1 MENEGGGPITAFT
14 LNEEILCRIE
24 RNDPSVA
31 NIWISEKNWIEGAGL
46 AIAKSTC
53 LKKLSLWAEGEFD
66 DWIPCF
72 CKKWLQRN
80 RSIETFSLIEDRSF
94 YFCDSAISCLAPFF
108 KHNHNLRSVSFSCL
122 GEYKYWDIEY
132 IMKVLSACKN
142 DQLERIELY
151 HVKGSGMEVVGF
163 LNMLCTKQ
171 QNLLQLDISDLFEHQ
186 NDAWT
191 TAPYAALANLLENPA
206 SKIQELRIKPD
217 KGILDT
223 LADVLMSTETLTS
236 LDLSH
241 GFLDEEDLLE
251 FVDVLPSCSL
261 EKLSISHFNENELN
275 LIGAALAENK
285 TLKHLDLSDNY
296 DITAAGWQE
305 FAKCLKNPF
314 SALEELDLRGCQM
327 DDKKAAVIFSNLA
340 KNSCLEILH
349 MKTHGQMAVTTYQVW
364 EVLFRAL
371 CDTSS
376 IDSIAFSSNHALHTL
391 DICSEENGAPED
403 VISLLEMN
411 KHDSKAE
418 TARQKILKHHLSEG
432 KSKLQ
437 VFARMPE
444 TVMPCALGW
453 IGKDHHGFS
462 VMYNVLQSLP
472 SLVGNSITGHNAAG
486 IKKRKVLCTATTHV

>member
-1 MENEGGGPITAFT
+1 MENEGGGPITAFE
-14 LNEEILCRIE
+14 LNEEILGRME

-66 DWIPCF
+66 DWIPRF

-108 KHNHNLRSVSFSCL
+108 NHNHNLRSVSFSCL

-151 HVKGSGMEVVGF
+151 HVKGSGAEVVGF

-171 QNLLQLDISDLFEHQ
+171 QNLLQLDLSDLFEHQ
-186 NDAWT
+186 DDAWT
-191 TAPYAALANLLENPA
+191 TAPYAALANLLESPA
-206 SKIQELRIKPD
+206 TKIQELRIQL
-217 KGILDT
+217 GGLDT
-223 LADVLMSTETLTS
+223 LADVLMSNETLTS
-236 LDLSH
+236 LDLSYSS
-241 GFLDEEDLLE
+241 LCEEGLLE
-251 FVDVLPSCSL
+251 FVDVLPTCSL
-261 EKLSISHFNENELN
+261 EKLSMNSTYIGDNELN
-275 LIGAALAENK
+275 LIGTALAENE
-285 TLKHLDLSDNY
+285 TLKHLDLSDSY
-296 DITAAGWQE
+296 EITAAGWQE
-305 FAKCLKNPF
+305 FSKCLKNPH
-314 SALEELDLRGCQM
+314 SALEELDLRGCQI
-327 DDKKAAVIFSNLA
+327 DDEKAAAIFSILSE
-340 KNSCLEILH
+340 NSCLEILH
-349 MKTHGQMAVTTYQVW
+349 MKTHNRTAVTTHQVW
-364 EVLFRAL
+364 KVLFRAL

-418 TARQKILKHHLSEG
+418 TARRKILKHHLPEG

-453 IGKDHHGFS
+453 IGRDHHGFS

-472 SLVGNSITGHNAAG
+472 SFVGNSITGHNAAG
-486 IKKRKVLCTATTHV
+486 MKKRKLLCTATTHV